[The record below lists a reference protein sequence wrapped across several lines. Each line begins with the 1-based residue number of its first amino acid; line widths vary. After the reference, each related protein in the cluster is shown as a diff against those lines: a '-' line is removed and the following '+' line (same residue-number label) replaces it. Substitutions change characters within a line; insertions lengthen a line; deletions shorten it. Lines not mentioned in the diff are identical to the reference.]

1 MYLPAI
7 ITTEKAFQ
15 PFPSGSNR
23 FNLVLPLHSFSEG
36 DPFVV
41 EIPPYFSFGQIDFN
55 ASAQGSFLIL
65 DTTLSTQTEHP
76 SLVFGST
83 PDYQERS

>member
-1 MYLPAI
+1 MYSPAI

-15 PFPSGSNR
+15 PLLSSKDRLNF
-23 FNLVLPLHSFSEG
+23 VLPLNSFSEG
-36 DPFVV
+36 DPSLV
-41 EIPPYFSFGQIDFN
+41 EISPYFSFGQIDFN